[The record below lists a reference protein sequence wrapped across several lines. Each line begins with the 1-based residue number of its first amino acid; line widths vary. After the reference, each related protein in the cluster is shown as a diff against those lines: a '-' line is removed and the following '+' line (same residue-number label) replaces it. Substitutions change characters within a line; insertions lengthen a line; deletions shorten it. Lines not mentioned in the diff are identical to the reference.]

1 MDDSLTNRIAP
12 VFMGIFLFFFGLPFT
27 LVPFMIFLDGAIDPS
42 YPFAAIFMIAFTIPF
57 LMAGLLVQF
66 MGLSM
71 IRTGIRGPIDPI
83 DPTSIPRKLPPG
95 PDAISITE
103 HPDQSYIGSFFRQ
116 SEPINGRDW
125 YRKEKTPHRLYY
137 YAQNEGGSAGWSLDD
152 RNDSGRR
159 DWFDGGWF
167 PYEGFEVPIGRK
179 SWAGDVW
186 VSIEESESSEDG
198 KKWWQ

>member
-12 VFMGIFLFFFGLPFT
+12 IFMGIFLFFFGLPFT

-71 IRTGIRGPIDPI
+71 IRTGIRGPIDP
-83 DPTSIPRKLPPG
+83 TSIPRKLPPG

-103 HPDQSYIGSFFRQ
+103 HPDQSYIGAFFRQ

>member
-1 MDDSLTNRIAP
+1 MDDLLTNRIAP

-42 YPFAAIFMIAFTIPF
+42 YPFAALFMIAFVIPF
-57 LMAGLLVQF
+57 LMAGLFVQF

-71 IRTGIRGPIDPI
+71 IRTGIIGPK
-83 DPTSIPRKLPPG
+83 DPTSIPRELPPG

-103 HPDQSYIGSFFRQ
+103 HPDQSYIGAFFRQ
-116 SEPINGRDW
+116 SEAINGRDW
-125 YRKEKTPHRLYY
+125 YRKEETLHRLYY
-137 YAQNEGGSAGWSLDD
+137 YAQNEGGAAGWSLDD
-152 RNDSGRR
+152 RDDSGRR

-167 PYEGFEVPIGRK
+167 PYEGFELPIGRK
-179 SWAGDVW
+179 QWNVDDGQW
-186 VSIEESESSEDG
+186 VSIEELEPTEDD

>member
-1 MDDSLTNRIAP
+1 MC
-12 VFMGIFLFFFGLPFT
+12 
-27 LVPFMIFLDGAIDPS
+27 
-42 YPFAAIFMIAFTIPF
+42 
-57 LMAGLLVQF
+57 
-66 MGLSM
+66 
-71 IRTGIRGPIDPI
+71 IRDR
-83 DPTSIPRKLPPG
+83 
-95 PDAISITE
+95 
-103 HPDQSYIGSFFRQ
+103 
-116 SEPINGRDW
+116 

>member
-71 IRTGIRGPIDPI
+71 ICLLY
-83 DPTSIPRKLPPG
+83 TSPSPR
-95 PDAISITE
+95 DATLSRM
-103 HPDQSYIGSFFRQ
+103 PS
-116 SEPINGRDW
+116 
-125 YRKEKTPHRLYY
+125 
-137 YAQNEGGSAGWSLDD
+137 SA
-152 RNDSGRR
+152 
-159 DWFDGGWF
+159 
-167 PYEGFEVPIGRK
+167 
-179 SWAGDVW
+179 
-186 VSIEESESSEDG
+186 
-198 KKWWQ
+198 